1 MNNGLISQ
9 GYHRNDKIPKGNLM
23 KKQLLAFS
31 LALTIASIISN
42 VHAQSSE
49 NGNPAAGK
57 EKAASCGG
65 CHGEDGN
72 SLMPTAPKLAQQHAS
87 YLSKQL
93 FAFKDGSRND
103 PVMSGMAMAVND
115 NDIADI
121 AAYYAAQNISANP
134 EPVLPEDEEAG
145 NTTDGKDVKQI
156 MADLLAKGSNL
167 YRNGDLARQVSACIA
182 CHGPAGEG
190 NKPAAF
196 PALRSQHPEYLIKTL
211 SDFKAGSRSKN
222 PENMMF
228 MIAKKMT
235 DEEIKAVSYYIS
247 TMK

>member
-1 MNNGLISQ
+1 MN
-9 GYHRNDKIPKGNLM
+9 
-23 KKQLLAFS
+23 KQLLAVSF
-31 LALTIASIISN
+31 ALTLTGLLGN
-42 VHAQSSE
+42 VQAQNIE

-57 EKAASCGG
+57 EKSASCGG

-87 YLSKQL
+87 YLGKQL
-93 FAFKDGSRND
+93 LAFKDGSRND

-121 AAYYAAQNISANP
+121 TAYYAAQTISTNP
-134 EPVLPEDEEAG
+134 EPVLPEDDEAG
-145 NTTDGKDVKQI
+145 TANGGKEDKET

-167 YRNGDLARQVSACIA
+167 YRNGDLVRQVSACIA
-182 CHGPAGEG
+182 CHGPSGEG

-211 SDFKAGSRSKN
+211 SDFKSGARSKN
-222 PENMMF
+222 PDNMMF

-235 DEEIKAVSYYIS
+235 DEEIKAVSYFIS